1 MNKNTDVEKEE
12 SASKVSRMHVIE
24 VSPSNLIS
32 VLGGRST
39 IYRKIGE
46 QTIDEVVKI
55 LKSKTTLGFSVFN
68 SFSSPIWK
76 PQTATHRKIQNQ
88 KA

>member
-1 MNKNTDVEKEE
+1 MGEE
-12 SASKVSRMHVIE
+12 VVDKVIE
-24 VSPSNLIS
+24 L
-32 VLGGRST
+32 
-39 IYRKIGE
+39 
-46 QTIDEVVKI
+46 